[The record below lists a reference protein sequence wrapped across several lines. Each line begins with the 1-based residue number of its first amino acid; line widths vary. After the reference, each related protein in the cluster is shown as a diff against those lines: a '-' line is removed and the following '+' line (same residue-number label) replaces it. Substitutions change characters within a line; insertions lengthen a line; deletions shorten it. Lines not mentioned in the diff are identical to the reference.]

1 MIRFLLF
8 FLCFVFSQA
17 SLSQIF
23 LCTDASGKKNYT
35 DAPCSDTKAK
45 GARYTPKTQTTSLKT
60 IQLPTEL
67 SNKKVKT
74 AKTACPFFSSH
85 ELRNMRVKGL
95 YKKGLSMAH
104 IEKRFG
110 KPHHTDAISDIKER
124 WFYNEVKAER
134 QFKFKNGCLVSWK
147 EKAIVQ
153 KFRAP

>member
-1 MIRFLLF
+1 MVSPL
-8 FLCFVFSQA
+8 
-17 SLSQIF
+17 SLSQVF
-23 LCTDASGKKNYT
+23 LCTDTNGKKHYT
-35 DAPCSDTKAK
+35 DSPCTTSQGK

-67 SNKKVKT
+67 SNKKVNT
-74 AKTACPFFSSH
+74 AKTVCPFFSSH

-110 KPHHTDAISDIKER
+110 KPHHTDAITDIKER

-147 EKAIVQ
+147 EKAIIQ
-153 KFRAP
+153 KLRAP